1 MANTIKI
8 VLSGYYGFDNIG
20 DEAVL
25 YSIITAL
32 RNEIENV
39 ELIVLSNNP
48 EKTKA
53 LYNVKSVNRWKLSEV
68 AKVIKESD
76 LLVSGGG
83 SLLQQNQQNQQPQVD
98 NTQSARDFS
107 TDYKTFM
114 AMSDDLVGRIEDQ
127 ERQIDNLT
135 YESTR
140 YKMMYEDLYNTY
152 IYPQEADYE
161 EGNNNE

>member
-1 MANTIKI
+1 MK
-8 VLSGYYGFDNIG
+8 
-20 DEAVL
+20 
-25 YSIITAL
+25 
-32 RNEIENV
+32 
-39 ELIVLSNNP
+39 
-48 EKTKA
+48 K
-53 LYNVKSVNRWKLSEV
+53 
-68 AKVIKESD
+68 IKEKIEGW
-76 LLVSGGG
+76 LLTDEDFREDDSFATKKEFWYFIGMCSGWMVAVFIG
-83 SLLQQNQQNQQPQVD
+83 LF
-98 NTQSARDFS
+98 ACA
-107 TDYKTFM
+107 FM